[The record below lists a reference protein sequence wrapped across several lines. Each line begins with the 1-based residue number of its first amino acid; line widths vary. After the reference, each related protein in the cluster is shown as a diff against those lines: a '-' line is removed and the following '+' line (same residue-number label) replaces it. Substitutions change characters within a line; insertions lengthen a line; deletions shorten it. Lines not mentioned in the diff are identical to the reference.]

1 MTRTQLQIANSS
13 LLSCLS
19 YSSNA
24 ILASHWSK
32 LKFVR
37 QLIGY
42 VKSREHRLELSLQR
56 HTIKANIHF
65 NSIKLCS
72 HKAVHIKLI
81 KTNLLFWKLRDRQV
95 SSVFV
100 FRVRLLF
107 TYVFLFF
114 FLSNDLSQVFGLGNK
129 TYEHYNKVAIYVDKR
144 LEELGA
150 NRVFELGL
158 GDDDA
163 K

>member
-42 VKSREHRLELSLQR
+42 VKSREHILELSLQR
-56 HTIKANIHF
+56 HTFKANIHL

-81 KTNLLFWKLRDRQV
+81 KTNLLFFEITRLTSFECFRFFE
-95 SSVFV
+95 FV
-100 FRVRLLF
+100 CFLLI
-107 TYVFLFF
+107 FLFF
-114 FLSNDLSQVFGLGNK
+114 LSFKRFITGIWSRKQDLRALQ
-129 TYEHYNKVAIYVDKR
+129 
-144 LEELGA
+144 
-150 NRVFELGL
+150 
-158 GDDDA
+158 
-163 K
+163 